1 MLEEVLGLVVV
12 GLMKRIVSGTL
23 ELSEISEKTSHAV
36 SHYFLNSIRKEKKNV
51 AEVVILWAGRRK
63 AKLKTNY

>member
-51 AEVVILWAGRRK
+51 AEVILWAGRRK